1 MVVDGNHGEELW
13 YCQLRVTQE
22 VSLQFTCGSFV
33 KFQKAQSSDV
43 SYATSA
49 NNRVRGSEEKI
60 SRYGYIHRLQLSI
73 NTIKHFDHLVL
84 LHLLTWSL
92 GGLGRA

>member
-13 YCQLRVTQE
+13 YCHLHVTQE
-22 VSLQFTCGSFV
+22 VSLELTCGSFV

-43 SYATSA
+43 SYSASA

-73 NTIKHFDHLVL
+73 NTI
-84 LHLLTWSL
+84 
-92 GGLGRA
+92 